1 MDHAV
6 GLPVS
11 LGHLALSMDVLSVDR
26 TVTAVTP
33 MRLVDLALDLSVPL
47 GQLGGPLVV
56 RMLLLPMLGLLLWWA
71 LWRVLLL
78 LLQLVRLPA
87 LLELLTYILGL
98 LVAKKVEQERRPVG
112 FGNVKGGQFREN
124 AEVWSLVHEQV
135 A

>member
-11 LGHLALSMDVLSVDR
+11 LGHLALLMDVLSVNR

-56 RMLLLPMLGLLLWWA
+56 RMLLPMLGLLLWWA

-78 LLQLVRLPA
+78 LLQLVRLSA
-87 LLELLTYILGL
+87 LLELLTSILRL

-124 AEVWSLVHEQV
+124 AEVRSLVHEQV